1 MTAGLLLAVVS
12 TFTLQGVEVTAS
24 VDRTRVTVG
33 EEVMLTVRAR
43 TRSTE
48 QLEIML
54 PALAGFAIVGSRD
67 LTEVAMSGTAGPVR
81 TTVRELQL
89 RAEQAGAVLIGPVR
103 VRQGE
108 STVATEPI
116 LITVDSAA
124 TGVATA
130 LSPLVR
136 GLLETADAPRRADE
150 VKLTVIVPDDTVL
163 VGQQT
168 DLVAAAWVPR
178 ELRERMRRPPVL
190 TLVTPEGVWA
200 YPPATPAAVA
210 ASRLVAGKW
219 MDLFITH
226 QIVFPLA
233 PGRITVS
240 PASVDYAVPVT
251 FSFFSREE
259 RYTLRS
265 DSLAIVVLPLP
276 AAGRPAGD
284 RGVVGQGLTLDLRI
298 EPAETRVGE
307 PLEVAATVTGVGNV
321 ALWPEPVL
329 RWPEGFRGY
338 PAETEVRLA
347 STQGRIGGSKTF
359 RFLAVPDSAGSVV
372 LPEVRY
378 DYFDIGAGRYQTAI
392 AAPRVLAVAAGAEP
406 RAARALP
413 PLLPRGEEPWAE
425 RLASGLGTTGWL
437 AIALLPPLLVWL
449 RRRRPEPL
457 PVAADQTSTASDG
470 TRLGRLEHD
479 FLTVLASHVPDAFA
493 RDGDGL
499 AQALRAAGIDSA
511 VADHVKRLRDRLRAA
526 RYGPRGLGDAAELAA
541 EIEQVLRVLGA
552 ESGGRRRHRII
563 VGVALLFATASTLHA
578 QAHSAEALYEAGAL
592 RAAADSF
599 AARAAAEP
607 AVAAHWYNLG
617 ATLYRAGADGKATA
631 AWTLATRLAP
641 RDAVIR
647 RARRLLPAPDLA
659 SEQLLAV
666 GWATPGE
673 WALIVAAAWG
683 MLWLLALGAAP
694 ERRRRAVLMVVLA
707 AVVAGAAALGA
718 AEQRRRARTLAV
730 VIASDVPVRAAPY
743 GGASAAS
750 TVHAGAAL
758 IVGQRYGRWVE
769 VRRPDGVRGW
779 VLAGEIV
786 QL

>member
-1 MTAGLLLAVVS
+1 MTSALLLAVLSAV
-12 TFTLQGVEVTAS
+12 TLQGAEATAT
-24 VDRTRVTVG
+24 VDRTRLVVG
-33 EEVMLTVRAR
+33 EELMLRVRAR
-43 TRSTE
+43 TRSAE
-48 QLEIML
+48 PLEILL
-54 PALAGFAIVGSRD
+54 PPLAGFAIVGSRD
-67 LTEVAMSGTAGPVR
+67 LTEVAMSGTGGPVR

-89 RAEQAGAVLIGPVR
+89 RAEQAGVVLIGPVR
-103 VRQGE
+103 VRQGG
-108 STVATEPI
+108 SAVATEPI

-124 TGVATA
+124 SGVATA

-136 GLLETADAPRRADE
+136 ALLETTQPPRRADD
-150 VKLTVIVPDDTVL
+150 VVLTVIVPDDTVL
-163 VGQQT
+163 VGQQM
-168 DLVAAAWVPR
+168 DLIAAAWVPR
-178 ELRERMRRPPVL
+178 DLRERMRRPPLLAL
-190 TLVTPEGVWA
+190 TTPEGVWA
-200 YPPATPAAVA
+200 YPPSTPSGVA
-210 ASRLVAGKW
+210 AARQVGGKW

-233 PGRITVS
+233 PGRITVA

-265 DSLAIVVLPLP
+265 DSVGVVVLPLP
-276 AAGRPAGD
+276 AAGRPAAD

-298 EPAETRVGE
+298 EPAEARVGE
-307 PLEVAATVTGVGNV
+307 PLEVAATISGVGNV

-329 RWPEGFRGY
+329 RWPAGFRSY

-347 STQGRIGGSKTF
+347 PLQGRIAGSKTF

-372 LPEVRY
+372 LPDVRY
-378 DYFDIGAGRYQTAI
+378 DYFDIGAGRYQVAA
-392 AAPRVLAVAAGAEP
+392 AAPRVLAVAAGTEP

-413 PLLPRGEEPWAE
+413 PLLPRGDESWAD
-425 RLASGLGTTGWL
+425 RVVRGLGVTGWL
-437 AIALLPPLLVWL
+437 AVALLPPLFVWL
-449 RRRRPEPL
+449 RRRRPEG
-457 PVAADQTSTASDG
+457 VAAPEAEASVAHAG
-470 TRLGRLEHD
+470 TRLGRLEHE

-552 ESGGRRRHRII
+552 EAGGGRRHR
-563 VGVALLFATASTLHA
+563 VVAILLLLAAGRLDA
-578 QAHSAEALYEAGAL
+578 QARSAEALYEAGAL

-599 AARAAAEP
+599 SARADAEP
-607 AVAAHWYNLG
+607 SVAAHWYNLG

-631 AWTLATRLAP
+631 AWTVAIRLAP
-641 RDAVIR
+641 REAVIR

-666 GWATPGE
+666 GLATPAE
-673 WALIVAAAWG
+673 WTLVGGAAWVL
-683 MLWLLALGAAP
+683 LWLLALGAGGRT
-694 ERRRRAVLMVVLA
+694 RRQTVLMGALG
-707 AVVAGAAALGA
+707 AVALGAAALGG
-718 AEQRRRARTLAV
+718 AEWQRRGRAVAV
-730 VIASDVPVRAAPY
+730 VVATEAPVRAAPY
-743 GGASAAS
+743 GGASAAA

-758 IVGQRYGRWVE
+758 IVGRRYGRWVE

-786 QL
+786 PL

>member
-1 MTAGLLLAVVS
+1 VTTALLLAVAAVF
-12 TFTLQGVEVTAS
+12 TFQGAEVTAT
-24 VDRTRVTVG
+24 VDRTRLTVG
-33 EEVMLTVRAR
+33 EELMLTVRAR
-43 TRSTE
+43 TRSPDPL
-48 QLEIML
+48 QMIL
-54 PALAGFAIVGSRD
+54 PPLAGFAIVGSRD
-67 LTEVAMSGTAGPVR
+67 VTEVAMNGTAGAVR

-89 RAEQAGAVLIGPVR
+89 RAEQPGAVLIGPVR

-108 STVATEPI
+108 SAVATDPI

-124 TGVATA
+124 TGGASA

-136 GLLETADAPRRADE
+136 ALLETAQPPRRAGE
-150 VKLTVIVPDDTVL
+150 VALTVIVPDDTVM
-163 VGQQT
+163 VGQQM
-168 DLVAAAWVPR
+168 DLIAATWVPR
-178 ELRERMRRPPVL
+178 ELRERMRRLPLL

-200 YPPATPAAVA
+200 YPPSTPTASAAA
-210 ASRLVAGKW
+210 RLVGGRW

-233 PGRITVS
+233 PGRISVP

-298 EPAETRVGE
+298 EPAEARVGE

-329 RWPEGFRGY
+329 RWPAGFRSY

-347 STQGRIGGSKTF
+347 PAQGRIAGSKTF
-359 RFLAVPDSAGSVV
+359 RFLAVPDSAGSFV
-372 LPEVRY
+372 LPDLRY
-378 DYFDIGAGRYQTAI
+378 DYFDVAAGRYQAAA
-392 AAPRVLAVAAGAEP
+392 AAPRVLAVAPGAEP
-406 RAARALP
+406 RAARGLP
-413 PLLPRGEEPWAE
+413 PLLARRDEPWVD
-425 RLASGLGTTGWL
+425 RLGRAFGLTGWL
-437 AIALLPPLLVWL
+437 AVALLPPLGVWVA
-449 RRRRPEPL
+449 RRRRAVPP
-457 PVAADQTSTASDG
+457 PAAQDTAAAHDV
-470 TRLGRLEHD
+470 THLGQLEHD
-479 FLTVLASHVPDAFA
+479 FLAVLASHVPDPFA

-552 ESGGRRRHRII
+552 ELGPRRRHRIF
-563 VGVALLFATASTLHA
+563 VAVALFVLAAPHLAA
-578 QAHSAEALYEAGAL
+578 QTPRAEALYEAGAL

-599 AARAAAEP
+599 AARAAGEP
-607 AVAAHWYNLG
+607 RIAAHWYNLG

-631 AWTLATRLAP
+631 AWTLAARLAP

-659 SEQLLAV
+659 TEQLLAV
-666 GWATPGE
+666 GWATPAE
-673 WALIVAAAWG
+673 WALVAGAAWAL
-683 MLWLLALGAAP
+683 LWLLALGAGAGRG
-694 ERRRRAVLMVVLA
+694 RRSALMAALA
-707 AVVAGAAALGA
+707 AVALGA
-718 AEQRRRARTLAV
+718 AASGAAEWQRRERPLAV
-730 VIASDVPVRAAPY
+730 VVATDAPVRAAPY
-743 GGASAAS
+743 GGASAAA

-758 IVGQRYGRWVE
+758 LVGQRYGRWTE

-786 QL
+786 PL